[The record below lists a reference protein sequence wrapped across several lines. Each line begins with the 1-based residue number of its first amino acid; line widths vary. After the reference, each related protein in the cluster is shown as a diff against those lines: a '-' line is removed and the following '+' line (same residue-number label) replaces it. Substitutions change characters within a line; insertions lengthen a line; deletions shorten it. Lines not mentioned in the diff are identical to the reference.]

1 MATRTFHERLS
12 SASAAITHGTIAL
25 VRAMVPIVL
34 FFFVAFFLVFLIFR
48 LFAAPYSIEFFA
60 FSKAAIAALIVGRIA
75 LVLDWAQGSRLA
87 KQRRAVVI
95 ACWTF
100 VYALA
105 VVVFLIGGKIFQG
118 VREAGSLQGGI
129 NLEIAKASLDRGL
142 GLVVLITVVVG
153 LYLVMQ
159 EISRAMGKGA
169 LFRLFFERPAGD
181 ANRILT
187 SKQPDETPRQY
198 GDDA

>member
-1 MATRTFHERLS
+1 M
-12 SASAAITHGTIAL
+12 
-25 VRAMVPIVL
+25 
-34 FFFVAFFLVFLIFR
+34 
-48 LFAAPYSIEFFA
+48 
-60 FSKAAIAALIVGRIA
+60 
-75 LVLDWAQGSRLA
+75 
-87 KQRRAVVI
+87 
-95 ACWTF
+95 
-100 VYALA
+100 
-105 VVVFLIGGKIFQG
+105 FLIGGKIFQG
-118 VREAGSLQGGI
+118 VREAGSLEGGI

-169 LFRLFFERPAGD
+169 LFRLFFERPAGV

-187 SKQPDETPRQY
+187 SKQPDETPCHV

>member
-1 MATRTFHERLS
+1 MSARTFQERLS
-12 SASAAITHGTIAL
+12 SASAAIAHGTIAL

-34 FFFVAFFLVFLIFR
+34 FFFVAFFLIFLIFK
-48 LFAAPYSIEFFA
+48 LIAAPYTVEFSA
-60 FSKAAIAALIVGRIA
+60 FGKAAIAALIVGRIA

-87 KQRRAVVI
+87 KQPRAVVI

-118 VREAGSLQGGI
+118 AREAGSLQGGI
-129 NLEIAKASLDRGL
+129 NFEIANASLDRAL
-142 GLVVLITVVVG
+142 GLVVLIAVVVG

-159 EISRAMGKGA
+159 EISRAMGKGT
-169 LFRLFFERPAGD
+169 LLRLFFERPAGD
-181 ANRILT
+181 DNRVLAT
-187 SKQPDETPRQY
+187 KQPDETPHQY
-198 GDDA
+198 GDGA